1 MTTVQSTSSPISTGE
16 AADHGAPA
24 QQRVLLMTITRG
36 DARFC
41 IRLGDVSEVGRLV
54 RLTRMDGTH
63 DAVLGWMVLHGE
75 TVPVIDAA
83 VAIGAV
89 REPRADPR
97 MFAATRTQPLACI
110 AFDEIV
116 GKHEGDEKHAGQHS
130 HELIHG
136 LVAKGG
142 QSLPVIDIPTIA
154 RLANGTALTSREAAA
169 AIERDREESC

>member
-1 MTTVQSTSSPISTGE
+1 MKK
-16 AADHGAPA
+16 
-24 QQRVLLMTITRG
+24 RVLLITIMRG
-36 DARFC
+36 NARFC
-41 IRLGDVSEVGRLV
+41 IRLGDLSEVARLV

-63 DAVLGWMVLHGE
+63 DAVLGSTVLHGE
-75 TVPVIDAA
+75 VLPVIDVA

-89 REPRADPR
+89 CGLTADPR
-97 MFAATRTQPLACI
+97 MVAVTRVHPSVCI

-116 GKHEGDEKHAGQHS
+116 EKHEGDEKHAGQHS

-154 RLANGTALTSREAAA
+154 RLANGTALTSLEAAA